1 MNDRA
6 ISELVSTV
14 LLISITV
21 ALGGAV
27 FAWLKFY
34 VQNPIPTE
42 SCPDINIII
51 YNYSCDL
58 SLKTITLTVQNRG
71 LFNISGFYAKMND
84 VGENDP
90 GGGTAG
96 KYPLMPNKYPKT
108 TGPAI
113 APSQKITITP
123 PFSFQYFNDIKQ
135 IELEPYIIGT
145 GATNVTLCE
154 KAVMKQRIECVA
166 P

>member
-1 MNDRA
+1 MNKKA

-34 VQNPIPTE
+34 VQNPLPTE

-58 SLKTITLTVQNRG
+58 NSKTITLTVQNRG

-84 VGENDP
+84 KGENDP
-90 GGGTAG
+90 GGATAG
-96 KYPLMPNKYPKT
+96 KYPLMPGKYQQS
-108 TGPAI
+108 I
-113 APSQKITITP
+113 APSQKITILP
-123 PFSFQYFNDIKQ
+123 PFSFQYFDDMKQ
-135 IELEPYIIGT
+135 IELEPYIGT
-145 GATNVTLCE
+145 GTNITLCE
-154 KAVMKQRIECVA
+154 KAIMKQRIECIV